1 MPTYIGFSTAHLDQV
16 RPSQYVA
23 GADGGT
29 GSITRP
35 LQFTKKFRLVDQE
48 LVIQDFINA
57 LNIPQ
62 GQLPGKP
69 EVGTTIWSYIFEPNN
84 LDLQFNI
91 ENEIKRVARADPR
104 IIVNTVTSYPQDH
117 GILVEVE
124 LAVSPFNMSQQLVI
138 MFNQETGVASGSLSN
153 PAGSS
158 QIS

>member
-16 RPSQYVA
+16 RPSQYVT
-23 GADGGT
+23 GADGGP

-35 LQFTKKFRLVDQE
+35 LQFTKKYRLVDQE

-84 LDLQFNI
+84 IDLQFNI
-91 ENEIKRVARADPR
+91 ENEIKRVA
-104 IIVNTVTSYPQDH
+104 
-117 GILVEVE
+117 
-124 LAVSPFNMSQQLVI
+124 
-138 MFNQETGVASGSLSN
+138 
-153 PAGSS
+153 
-158 QIS
+158 